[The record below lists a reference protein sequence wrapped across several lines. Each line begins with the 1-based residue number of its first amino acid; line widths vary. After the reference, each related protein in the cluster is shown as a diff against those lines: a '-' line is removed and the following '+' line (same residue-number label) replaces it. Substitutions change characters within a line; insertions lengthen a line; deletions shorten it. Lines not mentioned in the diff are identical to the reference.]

1 MRDTEHDDAVANLSS
16 NEHISDVI
24 ERMQNDPTRRGF
36 LKGGLGFASLGFMG
50 LSGCGG
56 DSSTPALAAPEV
68 TPPVVTPPVV
78 TPPLARPATLS
89 FSAVA
94 KAVADAVSVPAGY
107 TATVLYRFG
116 DPLTSG
122 AGAFSNVGTDSAG
135 SMDFRAGDNH
145 DGMYFFGLGTDGK
158 FKPDE
163 SNRGLLCVNHE
174 YMQWFFMHAAPYA
187 IDAAGNRTS
196 EPEVRK
202 EMAALGVAVVEV
214 QRTGATWSYKLDS
227 LFNRRI
233 TTITR
238 MLMAGPA
245 RGSTLMRTKYATD
258 GTATRG
264 TFNNCANGFTPWG
277 TYLTCEE
284 NWSGG
289 FRRTAAGA
297 ARTAKENA
305 GLSRYGIGATAA
317 GNWGWATLP
326 GDDFQR
332 WNIDALAADANG
344 DFRNAANTF
353 GWTVEIDPF
362 SPVSE
367 PRKRTALGRFAHE
380 GAWPSKTTVGK
391 KLAWYQG
398 DDSRGEYI
406 YKFVSDAVWS
416 ASDING
422 GMAAGDKYLDA
433 GKLYVAKFNDDGTG
447 NWLEVAFGTGP
458 ITAAYAPYAFA
469 DQADVLT
476 HARHAADAV
485 GATKMD
491 RPEWG
496 AVDPISGQVYMT
508 LTNNSAALRVV
519 TAAAQTAGGA
529 RAALTDAAN
538 PRVYNDPR
546 TPAGTAQ
553 RGNPNGHIIRWR
565 EDGDDPAATTFKWD
579 IFLFGARAGADPAN
593 INVSGLD
600 ATNDFSSPDGLWF
613 SRATGI
619 LWIETDDN
627 AYTDVTNCMLLAALP
642 GTTGDGGAAKA
653 VTGTD
658 ATGATR
664 TVNTFVGAAPGATK
678 LRRFLVGPK
687 DCEITGLA
695 ESPDGKAL
703 FVNIQHPG
711 EETFGTAN
719 LFNVTPAD
727 IGPAALILADPTKYN
742 SHWPDGGNARPR
754 AATIVI
760 TKNDGGVIGV

>member
-1 MRDTEHDDAVANLSS
+1 MRDTEHDDKINNLSA
-16 NEHISDVI
+16 NEHFDDVI
-24 ERMQNDPTRRGF
+24 KRMQADPSRRGF
-36 LKGGLGFASLGFMG
+36 LKGGFGMAALGFVG
-50 LSGCGG
+50 LSGCGDG
-56 DSSTPALAAPEV
+56 NDAVSTAAAPAASPAPAA
-68 TPPVVTPPVV
+68 T
-78 TPPLARPATLS
+78 LARPASLS
-89 FSAVA
+89 FTAIA
-94 KAVADAVSVPAGY
+94 KSVADALIVPAGY

-122 AGAFSNVGTDSAG
+122 AGAFSNAGTDSAG

-145 DGMYFFGLGTDGK
+145 DGMYFFGLGADGK
-158 FKPDE
+158 FNPDE
-163 SNRGLLCVNHE
+163 SNKGLLAVNHE
-174 YMQWFFMHAAPYA
+174 YMQWLFMHAVPYS

-202 EMAALGVAVVEV
+202 EMAALGVSVVEV
-214 QRTGATWSYKLDS
+214 QRTGTAWSYKLDS
-227 LFNRRI
+227 LYNRRI

-238 MLMAGPA
+238 MLMSGPA
-245 RGSTLMRTKYATD
+245 AGNALLRTKYAAD
-258 GTATRG
+258 GAATRG
-264 TFNNCANGFTPWG
+264 TFNNCANGYTPWG

-332 WNIDALAADANG
+332 WNIDATAADATG
-344 DFRNAANTF
+344 DFRHAANTF
-353 GWTVEIDPF
+353 GWTLEIDPF
-362 SPVSE
+362 APATE

-380 GAWPSKTTVGK
+380 GAWPSKPTVGK
-391 KLAWYQG
+391 KLAFYQG
-398 DDSRGEYI
+398 DDARGEYI
-406 YKFVSDAVWS
+406 YKYVSNAVWS
-416 ASDING
+416 AADVNG
-422 GMAAGDKYLDA
+422 GMAAGDKYLNA
-433 GKLYVAKFNDDGTG
+433 GKLYVAKFNDNGTG
-447 NWLEVAFGTGP
+447 SWIELTFGVGAV
-458 ITAAYAPYAFA
+458 TAAYAPYAFA
-469 DQADVLT
+469 DQADVLI

-496 AVDPISGQVYMT
+496 AVDPISGEVYMT

-546 TPAGTAQ
+546 TNATAQ
-553 RGNPNGHIIRWR
+553 RGNPNGHIIRWK
-565 EDGDDPAATTFKWD
+565 EDGDDPAALTFKWD
-579 IFLFGARAGADPAN
+579 IFLFGSRAGSDPAN
-593 INVSGLD
+593 INLSGLD
-600 ATNDFSSPDGLWF
+600 ASNDFSSPDGLWF
-613 SRATGI
+613 SLASGV
-619 LWIETDDN
+619 LWVETDDN

-642 GTTGDGGAAKA
+642 GTVGDGGAAKA

-664 TVNTFVGAAPGATK
+664 TVNTFVGAAPGTAK
-678 LRRFLVGPK
+678 LRRFLIGPK

-711 EETFGTAN
+711 EETFGAAD
-719 LFNVTPAD
+719 LFNVRAAD
-727 IGPAALILADPTKYN
+727 IAPSAAILADPTRYN

-754 AATIVI
+754 AATVVI
-760 TKNDGGVIGV
+760 TKNDGGVVGL